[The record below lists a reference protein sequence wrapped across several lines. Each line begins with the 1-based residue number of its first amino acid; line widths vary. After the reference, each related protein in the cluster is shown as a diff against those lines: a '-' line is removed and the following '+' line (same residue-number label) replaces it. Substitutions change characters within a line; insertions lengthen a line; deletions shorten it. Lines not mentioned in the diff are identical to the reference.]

1 MSLTAGVGSLSVS
14 GNNAQLNTSR
24 TAGTGSLSVSG
35 NDIDFSSI
43 RNLEAQPGRI
53 KAGFNF
59 HYRYIDGYP
68 TFVGS
73 SAGLTYT
80 AAIPTHQAHDL
91 IVVFALNSNN
101 NTIPVAPTGEGW
113 TSAHSSSSA
122 APQPAGW
129 RIGFKYAK
137 GNNETVGN
145 WFPATRIVVA
155 VYRNARALVGAATQD
170 VRTSA
175 NSIHYPA
182 ADPLVTGTAGT
193 RLLRLGAS
201 YGSDDSGSTTTGH
214 TTRISTE
221 SLSNSG
227 APSISIKDLEV
238 PPNTSNAYP
247 AISTSVGVTTK
258 TIGITLGIGYGTPP
272 LTAETESFSTTLNG
286 DALARTVLLGSKGY
300 RAELGQVFVTYA
312 SLFSCSAGAFTL
324 SGSDLNLPRGFF
336 LQTGSEGYSYSL
348 SESLLARALQ
358 LVSQTESFSFSGLSV
373 DLPKGF
379 FTTPGA
385 GAFNSS
391 TANVGATLAARLA
404 ADRYDFD
411 ANANEA
417 QLQRALIEAF
427 SSSSLSFSL
436 SQVGIRDI
444 TASPPS
450 GGPAKKPA
458 SEYGGS
464 DPSGP
469 SSLRPQFV
477 KYNSV
482 SKSRDLGS
490 VDNFYGTFT
499 GDIGSEVGSPT
510 LFFKMHIQGE
520 AILRVSKN
528 ASNRYTDKQISVGV
542 LDANRKQVLIDRFGY
557 AFNNDNAATS
567 EDESLAPLPGGTYYF
582 TVSSSQWQKIPY
594 SVSIQAIRY
603 KSVKGVATLSMLPT
617 SRFAIAKLRGPALLT
632 NASAGT
638 IPVHEKIKSPT
649 GQALLTSSSQG
660 TLVTPEGVAVM
671 RNATT
676 GRLKQTHKLLAVAAL
691 TGANVATLS
700 SQPPTGGGY

>member
-1 MSLTAGVGSLSVS
+1 MNLTAGVGSFSAS
-14 GNNAQLNTSR
+14 GN
-24 TAGTGSLSVSG
+24 SVQ
-35 NDIDFSSI
+35 FSSVRRI
-43 RNLEAQPGRI
+43 EAQPGQL

-59 HYRYIDGYP
+59 HYRLIDGYP

-80 AAIPTHQAHDL
+80 AAIPTHQARDL
-91 IVVFALNSNN
+91 IVVFAFNFSN
-101 NTIPVAPTGEGW
+101 NTIPVIPSNENW
-113 TSAHSSSSA
+113 INAHSSSITGTNGS
-122 APQPAGW
+122 GW
-129 RIGFKYAK
+129 RIAYKYA
-137 GNNETVGN
+137 NSSNETVGN

-175 NSIHYPA
+175 DSIHYPA

-193 RLLRLGAS
+193 RLLRFGAS
-201 YGSDDSGSTTTGH
+201 YGSDDSGNTTTGH

-238 PPNTSNAYP
+238 PPDTSNAYP
-247 AISTSVGVTTK
+247 AISTSVGVTTT

-272 LTAETESFSTTLNG
+272 LTAETGSFSTTLNG
-286 DALARTVLLGSKGY
+286 DALAFTVLLGGKGY
-300 RAELGQVFVTYA
+300 RAELGQVFVNYA
-312 SLFSCSAGAFTL
+312 SVFTCSPGAFVL
-324 SGSDLNLPRGFF
+324 SGSAADLPKGFT
-336 LQTGSEGYSYSL
+336 LQVGSEDFNYSL
-348 SESLLARALQ
+348 TEGLLKRALR
-358 LVSQTESFSFSGLSV
+358 LVSQTETFSLSGLAV

-379 FTTPGA
+379 FTTPGTGTFTSSVANA
-385 GAFNSS
+385 G
-391 TANVGATLAARLA
+391 TTLAARLA
-404 ADRYDFD
+404 ADRYDLD
-411 ANANEA
+411 ASAKEA

-427 SSSSLSFSL
+427 SGGSLSFSL

-444 TASPPS
+444 TASPAA
-450 GGPAKKPA
+450 GGPTKKPA
-458 SEYGGS
+458 SDYGGS

-469 SSLRPQFV
+469 SFLRPRFV
-477 KYNSV
+477 QYNSV

-510 LFFKMHIQGE
+510 LFFKMHVQGE
-520 AILRVSKN
+520 AILRVNKN
-528 ASNRYTDKQISVGV
+528 TSNRYTDKQISVGV
-542 LDANRKQVLIDRFGY
+542 LDANRKQVQIDRLGY

-567 EDESLAPLPGGTYYF
+567 VDESLAPLPGGTYYF

-603 KSVKGVATLSMLPT
+603 KSVKGAATLSMLPT
-617 SRFAIAKLRGPALLT
+617 SRFAIAKLRGPALLS

-638 IPVHEKIKSPT
+638 IPVHEKIKSPA
-649 GQALLTSSSQG
+649 GQALLTSTSQG
-660 TLVTPEGVAVM
+660 TLVTLEGVAIM

-676 GRLKQTHKLLAVAAL
+676 GRLKQTHRLSAVASL
-691 TGANVATLS
+691 TGVNVATLS
-700 SQPPTGGGY
+700 SQPPSGGGY

>member
-1 MSLTAGVGSLSVS
+1 MNLTAGVGSYSAS
-14 GNNAQLNTSR
+14 GN
-24 TAGTGSLSVSG
+24 SVQ
-35 NDIDFSSI
+35 FSSVRRI
-43 RNLEAQPGRI
+43 EAQPGQL

-59 HYRYIDGYP
+59 HYRLIDGYP

-80 AAIPTHQAHDL
+80 AAIPTHQARDL
-91 IVVFALNSNN
+91 IVVFAFNSSN
-101 NTIPVAPTGEGW
+101 NTIPVIPSNENW
-113 TSAHSSSSA
+113 INAHSSSSA

-129 RIGFKYAK
+129 RIAYKYA
-137 GNNETVGN
+137 NSSNETVGN

-175 NSIHYPA
+175 DSIHYPA

-193 RLLRLGAS
+193 RLLRFGAS
-201 YGSDDSGSTTTGH
+201 YGSDDSGNTTTGH

-238 PPNTSNAYP
+238 PPDTSNAYP

-272 LTAETESFSTTLNG
+272 LTAETGSFSTTLNG
-286 DALARTVLLGSKGY
+286 DALAFTVLLGGKGY
-300 RAELGQVFVTYA
+300 RAELGQVFVNYA
-312 SLFSCSAGAFTL
+312 SVFACSPGAFVL
-324 SGSDLNLPRGFF
+324 SGSAADLPKGFT
-336 LQTGSEGYSYSL
+336 LQVGSEDFNYSL
-348 SESLLARALQ
+348 TEGLLKRALR
-358 LVSQTESFSFSGLSV
+358 LVSQTETFSLSGLAV

-379 FTTPGA
+379 FTTPGTGTFTSSVANA
-385 GAFNSS
+385 G
-391 TANVGATLAARLA
+391 TTLAARLA
-404 ADRYDFD
+404 ADRYDLD
-411 ANANEA
+411 ASAKEA

-427 SSSSLSFSL
+427 SGGSLSFSL

-444 TASPPS
+444 TASPAA
-450 GGPAKKPA
+450 GGPTKKPA
-458 SEYGGS
+458 SDYGGS

-469 SSLRPQFV
+469 SFLRPRFV
-477 KYNSV
+477 QYNSV

-510 LFFKMHIQGE
+510 LFFKMHVQGE
-520 AILRVSKN
+520 AILRVNKN
-528 ASNRYTDKQISVGV
+528 TSNRYTDKQISVGV
-542 LDANRKQVLIDRFGY
+542 LDANRKQVQIDRLGY

-567 EDESLAPLPGGTYYF
+567 VDESLAPLPGGTYYF

-603 KSVKGVATLSMLPT
+603 KSVKGAATLSMLPT
-617 SRFAIAKLRGPALLT
+617 SRFAIAKLRGPALLS

-638 IPVHEKIKSPT
+638 IPVHEKIKSPA
-649 GQALLTSSSQG
+649 GQALLTSTSQG
-660 TLVTPEGVAVM
+660 TLVTPEGVAIM

-676 GRLKQTHKLLAVAAL
+676 GRLKQTHRLSAVASL
-691 TGANVATLS
+691 TGVNVATLS
-700 SQPPTGGGY
+700 SQPPSGGGY